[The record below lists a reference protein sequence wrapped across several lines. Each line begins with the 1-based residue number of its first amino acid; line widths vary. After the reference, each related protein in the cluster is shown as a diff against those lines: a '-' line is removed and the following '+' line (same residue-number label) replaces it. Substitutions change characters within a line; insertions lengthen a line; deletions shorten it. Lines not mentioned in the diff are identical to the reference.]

1 MKDLILFIDSGDTLV
16 DESTEIRDDTGVVV
30 QAELIPGAA
39 EAVRTLWRQG
49 YRIALVADGL
59 RASFDRI
66 YRQHGLEGCFEA
78 RAISGDLG
86 VCKPHA
92 RMFISAMEQ
101 MGFTDADKDRIV
113 MVGNNLERDIAG
125 ANRLGLTSI
134 LMSWTTRYRLQP
146 RVPEETPDFVV
157 ARPDELPA
165 LLAELD
171 RQMKKTPGSGVR
183 FRRCRTVTDKPFSPQ
198 PEPCCSAGKTGGFI
212 FMK

>member
-59 RASFDRI
+59 RASFDRPI

-78 RAISGDLG
+78 RGLYRSESG
-86 VCKPHA
+86 VQPHA
-92 RMFISAMEQ
+92 RDVLISAMEQ
-101 MGFTDADKDRIV
+101 MGLTDADKDRIV

-125 ANRLGLTSI
+125 ANRLGAHLHSDE
-134 LMSWTTRYRLQP
+134 LDDA
-146 RVPEETPDFVV
+146 VPPAASCAGGDAGFCGG
-157 ARPDELPA
+157 PSDELPA

-171 RQMKKTPGSGVR
+171 RQMKNAGIRRPVPPLPGR
-183 FRRCRTVTDKPFSPQ
+183 
-198 PEPCCSAGKTGGFI
+198 
-212 FMK
+212 

>member
-1 MKDLILFIDSGDTLV
+1 MITNV
-16 DESTEIRDDTGVVV
+16 
-30 QAELIPGAA
+30 
-39 EAVRTLWRQG
+39 AVTLWRQG

-86 VCKPHA
+86 ACKPHA

-101 MGFTDADKDRIV
+101 MGLTDADKDRIV

-171 RQMKKTPGSGVR
+171 RQMKKRRDPASGSAV
-183 FRRCRTVTDKPFSPQ
+183 
-198 PEPCCSAGKTGGFI
+198 AGR
-212 FMK
+212 

>member
-101 MGFTDADKDRIV
+101 MGLTDADKDRIV

-171 RQMKKTPGSGVR
+171 RQMKTRRDPASGSAV
-183 FRRCRTVTDKPFSPQ
+183 
-198 PEPCCSAGKTGGFI
+198 AGR
-212 FMK
+212 

>member
-39 EAVRTLWRQG
+39 EAVRTLWRAG
-49 YRIALVADGL
+49 ATALPWWRMDCAPLLTAYTGSMGWRAALKPGPYRGTWGSVN
-59 RASFDRI
+59 
-66 YRQHGLEGCFEA
+66 
-78 RAISGDLG
+78 
-86 VCKPHA
+86 PMA

-101 MGFTDADKDRIV
+101 MGLTDADKDRIV

-171 RQMKKTPGSGVR
+171 RQMKKRRDPASGSA
-183 FRRCRTVTDKPFSPQ
+183 RCRTVTDKPFSPQ
-198 PEPCCSAGKTGGFI
+198 PEPCCSAGKTVVLFL
-212 FMK
+212 

>member
-1 MKDLILFIDSGDTLV
+1 M
-16 DESTEIRDDTGVVV
+16 
-30 QAELIPGAA
+30 
-39 EAVRTLWRQG
+39 
-49 YRIALVADGL
+49 ADGL

-101 MGFTDADKDRIV
+101 MGLTDADKDRIV

-171 RQMKKTPGSGVR
+171 RQMKKRRDPGVR